1 MLFASPIFHETNMT
15 PIERTREYVESIELK
30 QVRLVIMGKDPY
42 PKSATGIAF
51 CKPDWPALM
60 AENCSGRYVLQAL
73 GINLAVESASGQP
86 PPHDLFRRLAQA
98 GVVFLNASYSEDV
111 GERFTKA
118 RKLRALRDAYHD
130 LNKPIIHAAKTV
142 IRCGEACRMDWA
154 LDGKEEKRQF
164 CDVVHPDK
172 RNSYNSYT
180 KARWTQLWGTPGSLS
195 QTWPGATS
203 SIALLK

>member
-1 MLFASPIFHETNMT
+1 MLFASPIFPETTMT
-15 PIERTREYVESIELK
+15 PIERTRDYVESIELK
-30 QVRLVIMGKDPY
+30 RVRLVIMGKDLY

-73 GINLAVESASGQP
+73 GINLTVEGASGQP
-86 PPHDLFRRLAQA
+86 PPHDLFKRLAQA

-118 RKLRALRDAYHD
+118 LKLGALRDAYYD
-130 LNKPIIHAAKTV
+130 LNKPILTAAKTV
-142 IRCGEACRMDWA
+142 IRCGEARRMDWA
-154 LDGKEEKRQF
+154 LDSKEEKRQF

-172 RNSYNSYT
+172 RNSYNSHT
-180 KARWTQLWGTPGSLS
+180 KVRWAQLWGTPGSLS
-195 QTWPGATS
+195 KTWSGTTS
-203 SIALLK
+203 SIALAK